1 MKKILNLGAVGLLLI
16 VCAFGIGAAVRAV
29 GGDRVRQG
37 VYAEHINLSGMT
49 KEEACLAV
57 ESFVA
62 GLRDVQITLRLGG
75 GTMVNVTLDKLGVV
89 WANPGMVDEALSVGR
104 RGNVIRRYKELKDL
118 ERRKLVYPIDIA
130 LDLQAVSDFLTS
142 RCAIYDTE
150 AVNLSLKR
158 ENGGFRVIEGRDG
171 YTLDVESSVE
181 RLNAYLTGDWDYRP
195 CVVDMAVDVT
205 PPKGSAEELMRVKD
219 VIGSFTTSYAGSN
232 AGRKANIANGCRLID
247 GVTLYPGEELSAYQL
262 MAPVT
267 VQNGYDVGGA
277 YVDGKVVASVGG
289 GICQVSS
296 TLYNAVLRA
305 ELSVTQRYNH
315 SMTVSYVALSA
326 DAALAES
333 VGKDFRFVNSLK
345 HPIYIEGR
353 AEEDKI
359 TFTIYG
365 IETRPAGR
373 EVRFESEILEVINPS
388 TDVIVT
394 DDTKPVGYISTSG
407 AHIGYKARLWK
418 VVLEDGREVS
428 RTPVNNS
435 SYKMMPGS
443 ATVGTAT
450 SDEKVRGE
458 ILKAVETGSIEQVR
472 NVIAL
477 LNKEGQAGSAD

>member
-1 MKKILNLGAVGLLLI
+1 MKKILNFGAAGLLLL
-16 VCAFGIGAAVRAV
+16 VCVLCFGTAARA
-29 GGDRVRQG
+29 GGGERVKQG

-118 ERRKLVYPIDIA
+118 ERRKLVYSIDIA
-130 LDLQAVSDFLTS
+130 LDLQAVSDFLTNW
-142 RCAIYDTE
+142 CAVYDSE
-150 AVNLSLKR
+150 AVNLSLAR
-158 ENGGFRVIEGRDG
+158 ENGEFRIIEGRNG
-171 YTLDVESSVE
+171 YKLNVESSVE
-181 RLNAYLTGDWDYRP
+181 KLNDYLTGDWDYRP

-219 VIGSFTTSYAGSN
+219 VLGSFTTSYAGSA
-232 AGRKANIANGCRLID
+232 AGRKVNIANGCSLID
-247 GVTLYPGEELSAYQL
+247 GVTLYPDEELSAYQL
-262 MAPVT
+262 LAPVT

-277 YVDGKVVASVGG
+277 FVDGKVVESVGG

-305 ELSVTQRYNH
+305 ELSVTKRYNH
-315 SMTVSYVALSA
+315 SMTVSYVDISA

-333 VGKDFRFVNSLK
+333 VGKDLRFVNSLE

-353 AEEDKI
+353 TEDDRI

-388 TDVIVT
+388 SDVITT
-394 DDTKPVGYISTSG
+394 DDTKPVGYIDTSG
-407 AHIGYKARLWK
+407 AHIGYRARLWK

-435 SYKMMPGS
+435 SYAMTPRS

-450 SDEKVRGE
+450 SDAAVRSE
-458 ILKAVETGSIEQVR
+458 IMAAVETGSIDYVQ

-477 LNKEGQAGSAD
+477 LNI